1 MADEL
6 NRMNA
11 ARSAAPKVENPK
23 LGMMPEEPLRPKA
36 IKGRV
41 LLMAEKPKAD
51 TGKTKR
57 MSAFRKAKAVRA
69 SARRPDQKKPPA
81 ATGRAAAKTAKQPE
95 GYVRLR
101 MRVHN
106 GDMTVV
112 GAKAVEGP
120 LVESKLQGDLAYEVT
135 VGQKRVAVGAIPD
148 AGEKRSFP
156 HPTSRK
162 AELRGHHVTPLDT
175 YEVNVRVPKEEVSA
189 AALPRLEVAL
199 YRVKKELPVEAATA
213 AVAGPIGPQYEHELR
228 EVGRLKGVKPD
239 QLPARVA
246 KQVEQAFK

>member
-6 NRMNA
+6 NRMNV
-11 ARSAAPKVENPK
+11 ARGAAPRVDNPR
-23 LGMMPEEPLRPKA
+23 LARMPDAPPKPKA
-36 IKGRV
+36 IKGRI

-51 TGKTKR
+51 AGKTKR
-57 MSAFRKAKAVRA
+57 MPAFRKAKAVRA
-69 SARRPDQKKPPA
+69 STKRPDQAKPPA
-81 ATGRAAAKTAKQPE
+81 AKARTAAKAEKQPE

-101 MRVHN
+101 LRVHN

-148 AGEKRSFP
+148 AGERRSFP
-156 HPTSRK
+156 DPK
-162 AELRGHHVTPLDT
+162 AKKPEMKGHNVTPLET

-189 AALPRLEVAL
+189 SALPRLEVAL

-213 AVAGPIGPQYEHELR
+213 AVAGPIGPQFEHELR
-228 EVGRLKGVKPD
+228 EVGRVKVKPD

-246 KQVEQAFK
+246 KQVTDAFK